1 MQLKKFN
8 VAVVGATGVVGQ
20 EVVKILEELNFPIN
34 ELRLLASE
42 RSAGKRLTFK
52 DSELEVDILNNDSF
66 SNIDLAFFSAGGSIS
81 KKFAPIAVKAGA
93 IVIDKSSIFRMD
105 NHVPL
110 IVPDVNPDNI
120 LKHNGIISNP
130 NCSTIQLVVA
140 LKPIYD
146 LVGISRI
153 IVSTYQAVSGSGKDA
168 VTELDNQTKQ
178 LISKKTPSRLVYPHQ
193 IAFNLIPHIDEFDS
207 NAYTYEEMKLIHET
221 KKIMRDEHLK
231 ITATAVRVPVFTGH
245 SESVYIETKKH
256 LNIKELKQLYLKTPG
271 IKLVD
276 DMANNK
282 YPMPIM
288 SETYDDVMIGRIRK
302 DLAEPNGINMWIVA
316 NNLRKGAALNSV
328 QIAQLLIR

>member
-1 MQLKKFN
+1 MKDFN

-20 EVVKILEELNFPIN
+20 EVVKVLEELNFPVK

-42 RSAGKRLTFK
+42 RSAGRKLKFK
-52 DSELEVDILNNDSF
+52 DSDLEVEILDNDSF
-66 SNIDLAFFSAGGSIS
+66 SNIDLVFFSAGGSIS
-81 KKFAPIAVKAGA
+81 KKYAPIAVKAGA
-93 IVIDKSSIFRMD
+93 IVIDKSSAFRMD

-110 IVPDVNPDNI
+110 IIPDVNPDDI

-153 IVSTYQAVSGSGKDA
+153 IISTYQAVSGSGKDA
-168 VTELDNQTKQ
+168 VIELDNQTKQ
-178 LISKKTPSRLVYPHQ
+178 LISKKIPARLVYPHQ

-221 KKIMRDEHLK
+221 KKIMGDEHLK

-256 LNIKELKQLYLKTPG
+256 LNIKKLKQLYIKAPG

-328 QIAQLLIR
+328 QIAQLLIN

>member
-1 MQLKKFN
+1 MKEFN
-8 VAVVGATGVVGQ
+8 VAVVGATGVVGK
-20 EVVKILEELNFPIN
+20 EVVKILEELDFPVK
-34 ELRLLASE
+34 ELRLFASE
-42 RSAGKRLTFK
+42 RSAGSKIKFK
-52 DSELEVDILNNDSF
+52 GSDIEVEILDNRSF

-81 KKFAPIAVKAGA
+81 KKYAPIAVKAGA
-93 IVIDKSSIFRMD
+93 IVIDKSSAFRMD

-110 IVPDVNPDNI
+110 VVPEVNPEDI
-120 LKHNGIISNP
+120 AKHNGIISNP

-153 IVSTYQAVSGSGKDA
+153 IASTYQAVSGSGKDA
-168 VTELDNQTKQ
+168 ITELDNQTKQ
-178 LISKKTPSRLVYPHQ
+178 LISKKKLTRFVYPHQ

-221 KKIMRDEHLK
+221 KKIMGDEHLK

-256 LNIKELKQLYLKTPG
+256 LDIKKLKKIYLKTHG

-282 YPMPIM
+282 YPLPIM

-328 QIAQLLIR
+328 QIAQLLIN

>member
-1 MQLKKFN
+1 LKDFN

-20 EVVKILEELNFPIN
+20 EVVKVLEELNFPVK

-42 RSAGKRLTFK
+42 RSAGRKLKFK
-52 DSELEVDILNNDSF
+52 DSDLEVEILDNGSF

-81 KKFAPIAVKAGA
+81 KKYAPIAVKAGA
-93 IVIDKSSIFRMD
+93 IVIDKSSAFRMD

-110 IVPDVNPDNI
+110 IIPDVNPDDI

-153 IVSTYQAVSGSGKDA
+153 IISTYQAVSGSGKDA
-168 VTELDNQTKQ
+168 VIELDNQTKQ
-178 LISKKTPSRLVYPHQ
+178 LISKKIPARLVYPHQ

-221 KKIMRDEHLK
+221 KKIMGDEHLK

-328 QIAQLLIR
+328 QIAQLLIN

>member
-1 MQLKKFN
+1 LKDFN

-20 EVVKILEELNFPIN
+20 EVVKVLEELNFPVK

-42 RSAGKRLTFK
+42 RSAGRKLKFK
-52 DSELEVDILNNDSF
+52 DSDLEVEILDNDSF
-66 SNIDLAFFSAGGSIS
+66 SNIDLVFFSAGGSIS
-81 KKFAPIAVKAGA
+81 KKYAPIAVKAGA
-93 IVIDKSSIFRMD
+93 IVIDKSSAFRMD

-110 IVPDVNPDNI
+110 IIPDVNPDDI

-153 IVSTYQAVSGSGKDA
+153 IISTYQAVSGSGKDA
-168 VTELDNQTKQ
+168 VIELDNQTKQ
-178 LISKKTPSRLVYPHQ
+178 LISKKIPARLVYPHQ

-221 KKIMRDEHLK
+221 KKIMGDEHLK

-256 LNIKELKQLYLKTPG
+256 LNIKKLKQLYIKAPG

-328 QIAQLLIR
+328 QIAQLLIN